1 MKQNGLEYE
10 EIKKL
15 MSIKAKR
22 NMLVLFMEELNRKK
36 L

>member
-15 MSIKAKR
+15 MSIQEKKE
-22 NMLVLFMEELNRKK
+22 VLFMKELNRKR